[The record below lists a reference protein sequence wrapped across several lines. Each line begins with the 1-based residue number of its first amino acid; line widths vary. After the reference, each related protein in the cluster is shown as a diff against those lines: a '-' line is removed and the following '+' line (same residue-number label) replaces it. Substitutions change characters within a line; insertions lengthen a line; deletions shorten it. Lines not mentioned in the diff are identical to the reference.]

1 MPKSPALCDIAGVMK
16 TTWRFF
22 LGAAIGAGLGYALV
36 LLTHPGPK
44 RKAERWATLYRA
56 TSGKSE
62 EHSAT

>member
-1 MPKSPALCDIAGVMK
+1 MLRGGMK

-44 RKAERWATLYRA
+44 RKPERWATLYRA
-56 TSGKSE
+56 TPDKSE